1 MVVVVHTSSP
11 PLYVQQANDTILTQK
26 IGKLC
31 RILEF
36 ARPC

>member
-11 PLYVQQANDTILTQK
+11 PLYVQQANDTILNQK
-26 IGKLC
+26 IGKLFQ
-31 RILEF
+31 ILEF